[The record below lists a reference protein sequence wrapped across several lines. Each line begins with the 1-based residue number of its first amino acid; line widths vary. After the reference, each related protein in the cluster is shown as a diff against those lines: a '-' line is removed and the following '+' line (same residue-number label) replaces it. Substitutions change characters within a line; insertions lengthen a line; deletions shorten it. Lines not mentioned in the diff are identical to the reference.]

1 MPFSQLVN
9 AQEVEVVVAGPGDVN
24 RLYLCKGAAQG
35 STGVSVGP
43 SQTDTS
49 IDTWQFHV
57 GPQLDATKFRRAIAT
72 LSFAGLQESDPG
84 GGAWMSYYLQAFGAD
99 FDDDNGKVKV
109 NVTNSLQMSNPSSS
123 AWASTAITQLTFDV
137 TILAAV

>member
-1 MPFSQLVN
+1 MPFSSLVN

-24 RLYLCKGAAQG
+24 RLYLCKGTAQG
-35 STGVSVGP
+35 STGVNLGP
-43 SQTDTS
+43 SQTDTT

-57 GPQLDATKFRRAIAT
+57 GPQLDTSRFRRAIAT

-84 GGAWMSYYLQAFGAD
+84 GAWISYYLQAFGAD

-109 NVTNSLQMSNPSSS
+109 NVTNSLQMSNPSTT
-123 AWASTAITQLTFDV
+123 AWASTAITQLTYDV

>member
-24 RLYLCKGAAQG
+24 RLYLCKGVAQG
-35 STGVSVGP
+35 NTSVGVQP
-43 SQTDTS
+43 GQSETVT
-49 IDTWQFHV
+49 DTWQFHI
-57 GPQLDATKFRRAIAT
+57 GPQLDVNEFRRAIAT
-72 LSFAGLQESDPG
+72 MSFAGLQEQDPG
-84 GGAWMSYYLQAFGAD
+84 GAWISYYLQMFGAD

-109 NVTNSLQMSNPSSS
+109 SVTNSLTMSNPTPT
-123 AWASTAITQLTFDV
+123 AWASSAITQLTYDI

>member
-35 STGVSVGP
+35 STSINAGP
-43 SQTDTS
+43 NQSES
-49 IDTWQFHV
+49 AIDTWQFHV
-57 GPQLDATKFRRAIAT
+57 GPQLDASKFRRAIAT
-72 LSFAGLQESDPG
+72 LSLAGLQESDPG
-84 GGAWMSYYLQAFGAD
+84 TVYLSYYLQAFGAD

-109 NVTNSLQMSNPSSS
+109 NVTNSLQMGNPSSS
-123 AWASTAITQLTFDV
+123 AYASTTITQLTYDV